1 MKSKRNKLVFGER
14 RKKENSEDEKSYPTL
29 FTHILRVPSL
39 WRSCSESLKV
49 KENVFLLL
57 NSIRARGGGFTR
69 RALGSSMT
77 ESPLLRLSAAVTHFN
92 STLFLSH
99 WKPSTM
105 TFNKGRRVKT
115 WLFLHILSPRLGRGP
130 SKGINQCSLTAL
142 PSGNDLS
149 LFCAQKW
156 HINLKM
162 DMHKLYIQLQRLCLR
177 STLSVKQPHK
187 CKRPASLHMD
197 TQIINQSL
205 HAKINISGWC
215 LFRNKRNTYTY
226 AADHTSHLNRQAY

>member
-1 MKSKRNKLVFGER
+1 MFSYYLIQSER
-14 RKKENSEDEKSYPTL
+14 ETS
-29 FTHILRVPSL
+29 
-39 WRSCSESLKV
+39 
-49 KENVFLLL
+49 
-57 NSIRARGGGFTR
+57 GGFTR

-77 ESPLLRLSAAVTHFN
+77 ESPLLSLSAAVTHFN

-99 WKPSTM
+99 WNPSTM

-162 DMHKLYIQLQRLCLR
+162 DMHKLYIQLLRLCFSCSIEGGAR
-177 STLSVKQPHK
+177 GQKT
-187 CKRPASLHMD
+187 
-197 TQIINQSL
+197 
-205 HAKINISGWC
+205 
-215 LFRNKRNTYTY
+215 
-226 AADHTSHLNRQAY
+226 RQAACKAKQTSLFWECSNCMHAACCVCTGGSFPSNACIDSYEYLQERLMFLLCTLPTPLLSSVGRLGL

>member
-1 MKSKRNKLVFGER
+1 MPSRALLGMRVMSHVSWILRYQQAGCLFFFWSEK
-14 RKKENSEDEKSYPTL
+14 RKKWEEEKTTLYYLPTYYGSG
-29 FTHILRVPSL
+29 PL

-130 SKGINQCSLTAL
+130 SKGINHCSLTAL
-142 PSGNDLS
+142 PSGDDLS
-149 LFCAQKW
+149 LFFVPRNDTLTLKWVCINFTFSCCVCFCKKKVATQVQKTCQ
-156 HINLKM
+156 M
-162 DMHKLYIQLQRLCLR
+162 
-177 STLSVKQPHK
+177 
-187 CKRPASLHMD
+187 
-197 TQIINQSL
+197 
-205 HAKINISGWC
+205 
-215 LFRNKRNTYTY
+215 
-226 AADHTSHLNRQAY
+226 

>member
-1 MKSKRNKLVFGER
+1 
-14 RKKENSEDEKSYPTL
+14 
-29 FTHILRVPSL
+29 
-39 WRSCSESLKV
+39 
-49 KENVFLLL
+49 
-57 NSIRARGGGFTR
+57 
-69 RALGSSMT
+69 MT
-77 ESPLLRLSAAVTHFN
+77 ESPLLSLSAAVTHFN

-99 WKPSTM
+99 WNPSTM

-162 DMHKLYIQLQRLCLR
+162 DMHKLYIQLLRLCFCAQAEELHEGR
-177 STLSVKQPHK
+177 RPVRLHVNKKQTSLFVFEMRWLHSCSTLHLCRGIIFQQRMRLQLWIFARVFDVCHLYPAQTIMFKF
-187 CKRPASLHMD
+187 RPPGSL
-197 TQIINQSL
+197 
-205 HAKINISGWC
+205 
-215 LFRNKRNTYTY
+215 
-226 AADHTSHLNRQAY
+226 RQDFCGFP

>member
-1 MKSKRNKLVFGER
+1 MRNKQTL
-14 RKKENSEDEKSYPTL
+14 RKWTRIPRY
-29 FTHILRVPSL
+29 FTHTWSVSCL
-39 WRSCSESLKV
+39 WRCCPESVKV
-49 KENVFLLL
+49 EENVFLLL
-57 NSIRARGGGFTR
+57 NSIRARGGGLTR

-115 WLFLHILSPRLGRGP
+115 WLFLHILPPSRLGRGP
-130 SKGINQCSLTAL
+130 GKGINQCSLTAL

-162 DMHKLYIQLQRLCLR
+162 DMHKLYIQLLHLCLR
-177 STLSVKQPHK
+177 LALPVNQLHK
-187 CKRPASLHMD
+187 CQK
-197 TQIINQSL
+197 TCQTCI
-205 HAKINISGWC
+205 
-215 LFRNKRNTYTY
+215 
-226 AADHTSHLNRQAY
+226 

>member
-1 MKSKRNKLVFGER
+1 
-14 RKKENSEDEKSYPTL
+14 
-29 FTHILRVPSL
+29 
-39 WRSCSESLKV
+39 
-49 KENVFLLL
+49 
-57 NSIRARGGGFTR
+57 
-69 RALGSSMT
+69 MT
-77 ESPLLRLSAAVTHFN
+77 ESPLLSLSAAVTHFN

-99 WKPSTM
+99 WNPSTM

-162 DMHKLYIQLQRLCLR
+162 DMHKLYIQLLRLCFCAQAEELHEGR
-177 STLSVKQPHK
+177 RPVRLHVNNTQTSLFVFEMHWLHWCSTLHLCRGIVSQQRMRWQLWIFARVFDVCHLHRAQTILFKF
-187 CKRPASLHMD
+187 RPPGSL
-197 TQIINQSL
+197 
-205 HAKINISGWC
+205 
-215 LFRNKRNTYTY
+215 
-226 AADHTSHLNRQAY
+226 RQGFCGFP

>member
-1 MKSKRNKLVFGER
+1 
-14 RKKENSEDEKSYPTL
+14 
-29 FTHILRVPSL
+29 
-39 WRSCSESLKV
+39 
-49 KENVFLLL
+49 
-57 NSIRARGGGFTR
+57 
-69 RALGSSMT
+69 MT
-77 ESPLLRLSAAVTHFN
+77 ESPLLSLSAAVTHFN

-99 WKPSTM
+99 WNPSTM

-162 DMHKLYIQLQRLCLR
+162 DMHKLYIQLLRLCFSR
-177 STLSVKQPHK
+177 SGDGGARGHKTRRAACKAKQTSLFWERTNCVHAACRVRTGGSFPSNA
-187 CKRPASLHMD
+187 CIDSYEYLQECLMFLLCTRP
-197 TQIINQSL
+197 TP
-205 HAKINISGWC
+205 
-215 LFRNKRNTYTY
+215 LFSSAGR
-226 AADHTSHLNRQAY
+226 LGL

>member
-1 MKSKRNKLVFGER
+1 MFILNFKISTDCFLLACWRKKKTHRKRNHI
-14 RKKENSEDEKSYPTL
+14 PL
-29 FTHILRVPSL
+29 FTHTLRVPSL

-69 RALGSSMT
+69 CALGSSMT

-130 SKGINQCSLTAL
+130 SKGINHCSLTAL

-149 LFCAQKW
+149 LFVPRNDTLTLKWICINFTFSCCIYVCARHCQE
-156 HINLKM
+156 
-162 DMHKLYIQLQRLCLR
+162 
-177 STLSVKQPHK
+177 SS
-187 CKRPASLHMD
+187 
-197 TQIINQSL
+197 
-205 HAKINISGWC
+205 
-215 LFRNKRNTYTY
+215 
-226 AADHTSHLNRQAY
+226 HTSAKDMSHK